1 MVAIVN
7 LEQMCTKICGR
18 RTCTC
23 SRGGW
28 KQQKLRAGRD
38 LYRTGPDVALWMCS
52 VLGAGCFPSDPSGLF
67 PLPQAHR
74 CALPWCGTSH
84 VYQMSLGL
92 TGMCCEVRS
101 PSGFRCVLG
110 RCISIVPCAYGCK
123 SCWKSYG
130 LDQRGKF
137 VAVRISWE
145 VCFGFWLQGAWVLC
159 VSAKGSPNRSGMQ
172 ILKCFGGRRE
182 QSLPNLN
189 LGCCSPLMGAL
200 WLCLTVEGKGGIS
213 ERRYSF
219 WSWHHFSWPW
229 SGSS

>member
-38 LYRTGPDVALWMCS
+38 LYRTGPGVGLWMCS
-52 VLGAGCFPSDPSGLF
+52 VLGAGCFPSDPAGLF

-84 VYQMSLGL
+84 ICQMSLAL
-92 TGMCCEVRS
+92 MGMCCEVQS

-110 RCISIVPCAYGCK
+110 RCISIVPGAYGCK
-123 SCWKSYG
+123 SCWKSYS
-130 LDQRGKF
+130 LDQHVGSLWQSLFPGKF
-137 VAVRISWE
+137 VLV
-145 VCFGFWLQGAWVLC
+145 
-159 VSAKGSPNRSGMQ
+159 
-172 ILKCFGGRRE
+172 
-182 QSLPNLN
+182 
-189 LGCCSPLMGAL
+189 
-200 WLCLTVEGKGGIS
+200 
-213 ERRYSF
+213 
-219 WSWHHFSWPW
+219 
-229 SGSS
+229 SGSRERECSVSLQKDLPIDQECRFWNVLEEGGNSPCPTWIRGAGPLWWMLCGCV

>member
-38 LYRTGPDVALWMCS
+38 LYRTGPGVGLWMCS
-52 VLGAGCFPSDPSGLF
+52 VLGAGCFPSDPAGLF

-84 VYQMSLGL
+84 VCQMSLALMGINCL
-92 TGMCCEVRS
+92 CHEVRS

-110 RCISIVPCAYGCK
+110 RCISIVPGAYGCK
-123 SCWKSYG
+123 SCWKSYSLAQHVG
-130 LDQRGKF
+130 SLWQSLFPGKF
-137 VAVRISWE
+137 VLV
-145 VCFGFWLQGAWVLC
+145 
-159 VSAKGSPNRSGMQ
+159 
-172 ILKCFGGRRE
+172 
-182 QSLPNLN
+182 
-189 LGCCSPLMGAL
+189 
-200 WLCLTVEGKGGIS
+200 
-213 ERRYSF
+213 
-219 WSWHHFSWPW
+219 
-229 SGSS
+229 SGSRERECSVSL